1 MRVCLF
7 ACEGAAIRNSF
18 LSFKGLLRTLK
29 VVVCVMASTY
39 LGRETMSGFVTV
51 GIRVRRE
58 VHVLGIKVKRW
69 DAAARAG
76 KNKGREVKG

>member
-1 MRVCLF
+1 
-7 ACEGAAIRNSF
+7 
-18 LSFKGLLRTLK
+18 
-29 VVVCVMASTY
+29 
-39 LGRETMSGFVTV
+39 MSGFVTV

-58 VHVLGIKVKRW
+58 VHILGIKVKRW